1 MTQPTPRQSSITSG
15 KGWIRILLVALAVAG
30 LALLAGCGGSSSGKT
45 SDKTSP
51 SATPTSASPKSAAP
65 TSPTASSKPS
75 ASKSPSIKP
84 SKDLKKVTVK
94 NKKPGTKPKVKIDS
108 PWAINKTQTKVLHA
122 GHGDRVPKKGSV
134 TVNYTGVDGRTGKV
148 FESTFKKKQKRA
160 TFSLDKTIPGFRKG
174 LEHQRAGS
182 RVLIA
187 MASKD
192 AYGSI
197 PQQQRAQMKQ
207 QLQQKGI
214 KFTDTLVFV
223 ADIHATSLEHAKGK
237 KVSAKS
243 GLPKF
248 SASGDKPKFKMPKS
262 DPPKKTTVQ
271 PLIKG
276 KGAKVKSGET
286 VTTKSVTALWKNG
299 KIVDNSWQ
307 KAWAPEQQ
315 QPQQPGQQPQ
325 KRLPAMSKAMV
336 GHRVGSRLLI
346 VWPPGTAYKNGDA
359 KQHIGSKDTVVMVV
373 DILFT
378 QPKQ

>member
-1 MTQPTPRQSSITSG
+1 
-15 KGWIRILLVALAVAG
+15 
-30 LALLAGCGGSSSGKT
+30 
-45 SDKTSP
+45 
-51 SATPTSASPKSAAP
+51 
-65 TSPTASSKPS
+65 
-75 ASKSPSIKP
+75 
-84 SKDLKKVTVK
+84 VTV
-94 NKKPGTKPKVKIDS
+94 DY
-108 PWAINKTQTKVLHA
+108 A
-122 GHGDRVPKKGSV
+122 
-134 TVNYTGVDGRTGKV
+134 GVDGRTGKT
-148 FESTFKKKQKRA
+148 FESTFKKKHQPA
-160 TFSLDKTIPGFRKG
+160 TFTLDKTIPGFKKG
-174 LEHQRAGS
+174 LEHQRVGD

-197 PQQQRAQMKQ
+197 PKQQRAQMKQ
-207 QLQQKGI
+207 QLKQKGI
-214 KFTDTLVFV
+214 KFDDTLVFV
-223 ADIHATSLEHAKGK
+223 ADIHAASLKHAQGK

-243 GLPKF
+243 GLPTF
-248 SASGDKPKFKMPKS
+248 TVSHDKPKIDIPKS

-299 KIVDNSWQ
+299 KIVDNSWK
-307 KAWAPEQQ
+307 KAWAPGQQ
-315 QPQQPGQQPQ
+315 QPQQPGQQQQ

-359 KQHIGSKDTVVMVV
+359 KQHIGPKDTVVMVV
-373 DILFT
+373 DILFA